1 MRPKPV
7 RRWRLFLDANILIS
21 AAWKEESK
29 VARIWA
35 IPSVEL
41 VTSNHVL
48 TECRRNLPREEQHHR
63 LARLLLKVRVL
74 EFSAIPVLENPPL
87 LHAKDQPVLAA
98 AVLSRADFLVTGDR
112 AHFGEWFG
120 SSVAGIRV
128 EPPAR
133 FPSVLEEEQYS
144 FR

>member
-1 MRPKPV
+1 MSPEPA

-21 AAWKEESK
+21 AAWKEGSK

-35 IPSVEL
+35 IPGVEL

-48 TECRRNLPREEQHHR
+48 TECRRNLPREEQQRR
-63 LARLLLKVRVL
+63 LESFLRDVRVL
-74 EFSAIPVLENPPL
+74 EFSAIPALENPPM
-87 LHAKDQPVLAA
+87 LHEKDQPVLAA

-120 SSVAGIRV
+120 TALAGIRV

-133 FPSVLEEEQYS
+133 FPDVLEQ
-144 FR
+144 